1 MTSNLCIN
9 RLILALTL
17 CGGLPFT
24 SKAELNYSDKAIV
37 QQSTIKVKGIVVDE
51 QGESIIGATVI
62 QQGTKNGTI
71 TDLDGKFVLDVPEG
85 SHLVVSFIGYTNSIV
100 SAKPSMTITLHSN
113 ISDLNEVVVVG
124 YGIQKKVDVVGSI
137 STVNSKQLESR
148 GVSNVSNMLTG
159 HLSGVTI
166 TQRSGNPGKDEA
178 SIRVRGVGSF
188 GATPEPLILIDGLP
202 GSWSDLTPSDIENIS
217 VLKDA
222 SSAAIYG
229 SRAANGVILV
239 TTKGGKDGR
248 TRVSYNGSMG
258 LSKAFS
264 LPEFAHS
271 YEYATY
277 YNMAIGKNTYTDE
290 MIQKLR
296 MVAIQTIMP
305 MKTIWKN
312 YWVAQPFKRN
322 MNSMSVEEMAECSIW
337 PHWDI

>member
-159 HLSGVTI
+159 HLSGVTM
-166 TQRSGNPGKDEA
+166 RLLSA
-178 SIRVRGVGSF
+178 FVVSALLVR
-188 GATPEPLILIDGLP
+188 PPNL
-202 GSWSDLTPSDIENIS
+202 
-217 VLKDA
+217 
-222 SSAAIYG
+222 
-229 SRAANGVILV
+229 
-239 TTKGGKDGR
+239 
-248 TRVSYNGSMG
+248 
-258 LSKAFS
+258 
-264 LPEFAHS
+264 
-271 YEYATY
+271 
-277 YNMAIGKNTYTDE
+277 
-290 MIQKLR
+290 
-296 MVAIQTIMP
+296 
-305 MKTIWKN
+305 
-312 YWVAQPFKRN
+312 
-322 MNSMSVEEMAECSIW
+322 
-337 PHWDI
+337 